1 MATSKPIAIRLPV
14 ELEARLKS
22 LSDRTGRPMSY
33 YIREMIKIAIDELED
48 EVWAQEAVEE
58 WVKSGKESFP
68 FEEIQNKLGL

>member
-22 LSDRTGRPMSY
+22 LSERTGRPMSY

-58 WVKSGKESFP
+58 WVKSGKETISLGEFKH
-68 FEEIQNKLGL
+68 KLGI